1 MSRSVVISKLDIRV
15 ATSDDAE
22 SISDLISELSRK
34 HIAHEFTAEGE
45 TALMASMSPAAIDKY
60 IDTGYQYHIAEM
72 DGRIV
77 GVVAVRDNSHIYHL
91 FVAEDY
97 QRQGI
102 ASKLWQEAKDLCFS
116 NGNPGQF
123 SVSSSKY
130 AVPVYRKLGFRVE
143 SEPQERDGVIFVPMK
158 LKVQG

>member
-1 MSRSVVISKLDIRV
+1 MKSKLDIRV

-22 SISDLISELSRK
+22 SISDLVSELSRK
-34 HIAHEFTAEGE
+34 LIAHEFTAEGE

-60 IDTGYQYHIAEM
+60 IDTGYQYHIAEIN
-72 DGRIV
+72 DRIV
-77 GVVAVRDNSHIYHL
+77 GVVAIRDNSHIYQL
-91 FVAEDY
+91 FVAEDHH
-97 QRQGI
+97 RQGI
-102 ASKLWQEAKDLCFS
+102 ASKLWQVAKDLCLS

-130 AVPVYRKLGFRVE
+130 AVSVYRKLGFTVE

-158 LKVQG
+158 LKVRG